1 MSGIQQVQD
10 KGPCSPGA
18 DTVPGEGLGR
28 GLTPTGMYC
37 QVVINATEKCKV
49 GCTFCQGVREGVSE
63 EVLFALK
70 T

>member
-1 MSGIQQVQD
+1 M
-10 KGPCSPGA
+10 
-18 DTVPGEGLGR
+18 GR

-37 QVVINATEKCKV
+37 QVVINATEKCKA